1 MGPSSVTSGTGFDV
15 VVLLYD
21 AIVCGNSVIVDNAGH
36 LVKEVLIN
44 AKGIVDNGD
53 ENFSRTVPSSSIWD
67 VVNGAE
73 ELL

>member
-1 MGPSSVTSGTGFDV
+1 
-15 VVLLYD
+15 
-21 AIVCGNSVIVDNAGH
+21 